1 MLHTIA
7 LCLALAAPAS
17 HSDDPDR
24 SPPKPE
30 QVAQAVA
37 AIEAGK
43 FADEV
48 VPVTIKGRKGDTV
61 VDTDESPRADT
72 SMEALGRLRPAFP
85 MDARD
90 FDQVAAAVDKAKEVG
105 EFSGAMNAVGSIV
118 LRPAAATSRATF
130 DEVIE
135 TNLTTAFALVR
146 SAGAALAR
154 GSGGSIVL
162 MSSAAGSVGLPNHE
176 AIAAAKGGVEG
187 LTRAAAA
194 SLARRGVRVNALAP
208 GLVDTPLAERITSN
222 EKALE
227 ASKALHPMG
236 RIGTPDEV
244 ASLVYWLL
252 TDEGSWMTGAVLPVD
267 GGMADVRTG

>member
-1 MLHTIA
+1 MTDSTRSYLILGGAGAIGSAVARRLSAAGHHVVVAGRTA
-7 LCLALAAPAS
+7 EPLEALAT
-17 HSDDPDR
+17 
-24 SPPKPE
+24 E
-30 QVAQAVA
+30 
-37 AIEAGK
+37 IGG
-43 FADEV
+43 
-48 VPVTIKGRKGDTV
+48 T
-61 VDTDESPRADT
+61 
-72 SMEALGRLRPAFP
+72 AFP

-90 FDQVAAAVDKAKEVG
+90 FDQVAAAVERAKEAG
-105 EFSGAMNAVGSIV
+105 IFSGAMNAVGSIV
-118 LRPAAATSRATF
+118 LRPAAATSRETF

-146 SAGAALAR
+146 SAGSALAR
-154 GSGGSIVL
+154 GDGGSLVL

-227 ASKALHPMG
+227 ASRALHPLG

-244 ASLVYWLL
+244 ASLATWLL
-252 TDEGSWMTGAVLPVD
+252 TDEGSWMTGAVLPID